1 MYKHILCP
9 IDGSDTSNAGMHE
22 AIQFAKEQNAQLHFL
37 HVIDTYIPI
46 VDMSGDFN
54 ITYMIDILRENGEKI
69 IKEAVAAAEKA
80 GVNADTKIIEAV
92 GGRTA
97 FYIVQEADKWSADL
111 IVMGTHGLR
120 GISRLVMGSDAE
132 NVLRA
137 CKVPVLLVKNTP
149 HERQS

>member
-9 IDGSDTSNAGMHE
+9 IDGSETANAGMHE
-22 AIQFAKEQNAQLHFL
+22 AIQFAKEHNAQLHFL

-69 IKEAVAAAEKA
+69 IRNAVSAAEKA
-80 GVNADTKIIEAV
+80 GLHTDAKTIESV

-97 FYIVQEADKWSADL
+97 SYIVQEAEEWPADL
-111 IVMGTHGLR
+111 IIMGTHGLR

-132 NVLRA
+132 NVLRT
-137 CKVPVLLVKNTP
+137 CNVPILLVKSP
-149 HERQS
+149 YAER

>member
-9 IDGSDTSNAGMHE
+9 IDGSETANAGMHE

-54 ITYMIDILRENGEKI
+54 ITYMIDILRENGAKI
-69 IKEAVAAAEKA
+69 IKKAAAAAKKA
-80 GVNADTKIIEAV
+80 GVNADTKTIESV

-97 FYIVQEADKWSADL
+97 YYIVQEAENWPADL
-111 IVMGTHGLR
+111 IIMGTHGLR

-132 NVLRA
+132 NVLRTSN
-137 CKVPVLLVKNTP
+137 VPILLVKSP
-149 HERQS
+149 HAER

>member
-9 IDGSDTSNAGMHE
+9 VDGSETSNAGVHE
-22 AIQFAKEQNAQLHFL
+22 AIQLAKEQNSQLHFL

-54 ITYMIDILRENGEKI
+54 VTYMIDILRENGEKI
-69 IKEAVAAAEKA
+69 IRNAAAAAKKA
-80 GVNADTKIIEAV
+80 GVKADTKTIESV

-97 FYIVQEADKWSADL
+97 SYIIQEAKSWPADL

-120 GISRLVMGSDAE
+120 GISRLLMGSDAE

-137 CKVPVLLVKNTP
+137 SNVPVLLVKSP
-149 HERQS
+149 HAER

>member
-9 IDGSDTSNAGMHE
+9 IDGSEASNAGMHE
-22 AIQFAKEQNAQLHFL
+22 AIHLAKEQNAQLHFL

-54 ITYMIDILRENGEKI
+54 ITYMINILRENGENI
-69 IKEAVAAAEKA
+69 IKNATAAAKKS
-80 GVNADTKIIEAV
+80 GINSDTKTIESV

-97 FYIVQEADKWSADL
+97 SYITQEAEKWPADL

-120 GISRLVMGSDAE
+120 GISRLLMGSDAE

-137 CKVPVLLVKNTP
+137 SNVPVLLIKSS
-149 HERQS
+149 QSKRC

>member
-9 IDGSDTSNAGMHE
+9 IDGSETANAGMHE

-54 ITYMIDILRENGEKI
+54 ITYMIDILRENGAKI
-69 IKEAVAAAEKA
+69 IKKAAAAAEKA
-80 GVNADTKIIEAV
+80 GVNADTKTIESV

-97 FYIVQEADKWSADL
+97 SYIVQEAKNWPADL
-111 IVMGTHGLR
+111 IIMGTHGLR

-132 NVLRA
+132 NVLRTSN
-137 CKVPVLLVKNTP
+137 VPILLVKSP
-149 HERQS
+149 HAER

>member
-9 IDGSDTSNAGMHE
+9 IDGSETANAGMHE

-54 ITYMIDILRENGEKI
+54 ITYMIDILRENGAKI
-69 IKEAVAAAEKA
+69 IKKAAAAAEKA
-80 GVNADTKIIEAV
+80 GVNADTKTIESV

-97 FYIVQEADKWSADL
+97 SYIVQEAENWPADL
-111 IVMGTHGLR
+111 IIMGTHGLR

-132 NVLRA
+132 NVLRTSN
-137 CKVPVLLVKNTP
+137 VPILLVKSP
-149 HERQS
+149 HAER

>member
-9 IDGSDTSNAGMHE
+9 VDGSTASTAGMLE
-22 AIQFAKEQNAQLHFL
+22 AIKLAKEQNAELHFF

-46 VDMSGDFN
+46 VDMAGDFN
-54 ITYMIDILRENGEKI
+54 VTYMIDILRENGEKI
-69 IKEAVAAAEKA
+69 IKQALDTARESGVAADSK
-80 GVNADTKIIEAV
+80 TIESV

-97 FYIVQEADKWSADL
+97 SYIVKEAGSWPADI

-132 NVLRA
+132 NVLRTSH
-137 CKVPVLLVKNTP
+137 VSVLLVKSP
-149 HERQS
+149 HAER